1 MWRLEPRV
9 EWNLEVGRAGNAHR
23 KAVSAGSWLH
33 SCLAVAVALSSTE
46 AEYVAAGEAVK
57 EALWYR
63 SWIFEVFQAYICAK
77 IHCDNTSAIKLSLNA
92 SYHDKS
98 KHIGLRHHFI
108 RDEISKGHVDIQ
120 WVATEKQQADILT
133 KPVDRYI
140 FERLRDK
147 LMIRQ

>member
-1 MWRLEPRV
+1 VMNW
-9 EWNLEVGRAGNAHR
+9 
-23 KAVSAGSWLH
+23 VSKRQS
-33 SCLAVAVALSSTE
+33 SVALSSTE

-77 IHCDNTSAIKLSLNA
+77 IHCDNTSAIKLSLND